1 MKRALQ
7 KHFYKQVGQRG
18 NEGSLSYEVWLFFI
32 SKTHGFLGARPD
44 GIITDQEESAPGV
57 VEFKYIQVKPGE
69 TLTDV
74 LLRQHKVQ
82 HKGNEIIQLNKTP
95 NINYS
100 YTSKCLSENINEEF
114 L

>member
-18 NEGSLSYEVWLFFI
+18 NEGSLNYKVWLFI
-32 SKTHGFLGARPD
+32 SKTNGFFGARPD
-44 GIITDQEESAPGV
+44 SIITDQEESTPGV

-74 LLRQHKVQ
+74 LVR
-82 HKGNEIIQLNKTP
+82 
-95 NINYS
+95 
-100 YTSKCLSENINEEF
+100 
-114 L
+114 